1 MSSVYLS
8 AYNMIIA
15 NEQFDQYKGM
25 FSVGHTPPLFQT
37 GDDVFTAKHNNNYTL
52 IKQSLLIILINIL

>member
-1 MSSVYLS
+1 MSSIYLS

-37 GDDVFTAKHNNNYTL
+37 GDDVFMTKHNNN
-52 IKQSLLIILINIL
+52 